1 METMTDH
8 NINNADIK
16 VVKRRPIMVSD
27 HKILIKNKWKI
38 NSSDQC
44 QSHQVRVN
52 WWLWLNR
59 DRRRNWGRGQ
69 SKGKILEKSS
79 KNKGKIKSN
88 KDNYKNSKISDNI
101 KYKLKTSKHPL
112 KTKAISSNPTNKSKP
127 IQLHIINTI
136 VSHHHNWLQHHFQIS
151 ADVAKS
157 MRFLLLWESTIM
169 SSRRYRLLIHW
180 IRNNNRQ

>member
-16 VVKRRPIMVSD
+16 VVRKLPIIVSD

-38 NSSDQC
+38 NSSDHC

-59 DRRRNWGRGQ
+59 DQRRNWGRGK
-69 SKGKILEKSS
+69 SKGKIQGKNS

-112 KTKAISSNPTNKSKP
+112 KTKAINSNPINKSKP
-127 IQLHIINTI
+127 IQSHIINTI
-136 VSHHHNWLQHHFQIS
+136 VNHLHSWLQHHFQIS

-169 SSRRYRLLIHW
+169 SSRRYQLLIHW
-180 IRNNNRQ
+180 IRSNNRQ